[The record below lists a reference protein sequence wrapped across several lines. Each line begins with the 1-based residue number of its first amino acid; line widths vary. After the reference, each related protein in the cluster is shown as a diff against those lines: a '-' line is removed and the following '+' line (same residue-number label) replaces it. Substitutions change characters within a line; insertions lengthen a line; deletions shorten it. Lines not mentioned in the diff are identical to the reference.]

1 VRTALADGSFVEGW
15 AVYAEWLMAKY
26 GFGGAKVRMQLQ
38 KMVLRLC
45 ANAILDHEVHAGTMD
60 EKAALALMMGEAFQE
75 EGEAVGKWRRA
86 RLSSAQLTTY
96 YYGFSEMLK
105 LRTWAEKQPGFA
117 ERAYHDK
124 LIGSGSPPM
133 VQLRKIMGAP

>member
-1 VRTALADGSFVEGW
+1 
-15 AVYAEWLMAKY
+15 MAKY
-26 GFGGAKVRMQLQ
+26 GFGGARVRMQRQ
-38 KMVLRLC
+38 KMVLRLA
-45 ANAILDHEVHAGTMD
+45 ANAILDQEVHAAAMD
-60 EKAALALMMGEAFQE
+60 EKQALALMMDEAFQE

-105 LRTWAEKQPGFA
+105 LRAAAETKPGFT

-124 LIGSGSPPM
+124 LLGSGSPPM
-133 VQLRKIMGAP
+133 KELRVIMGG